1 MTLMS
6 NPKTKK
12 KPMNATQKL
21 RKHLEAG
28 RSITPLQALD
38 KWGCMRLGARILELR
53 QEGWNIITETVKKNG
68 KRYAKY
74 SLA

>member
-1 MTLMS
+1 
-6 NPKTKK
+6 
-12 KPMNATQKL
+12 MNATKKL

>member
-1 MTLMS
+1 
-6 NPKTKK
+6 
-12 KPMNATQKL
+12 MNATLKL

-28 RSITPLQALD
+28 RSITSLQALD